1 METEDIDKKKDPE
14 LSSRTVSNGKHR
26 QKNRTFRSVFENT
39 GTGTV
44 LIEADMTISMA
55 NSGFESVT
63 GLPRQSIEDRMRLTD
78 FIYPGDCKRIEDYH
92 FGRIEGRDVPGDYQC
107 RLTGNGKG
115 LRYMAVKAQLIDGTD
130 RSVLSFMDITDLIRS
145 KKELKRNERRLA
157 NLMNRLPG
165 MAYRWEGETPYS
177 LEFVSRGCLR
187 LTGYQPSRLTGQ
199 VPAYTELI
207 HPEDR
212 EQVLE
217 SINRALRDGQSFELT
232 YRIRT
237 ASEKET
243 WVWDRGAG
251 TRSEKGDAFAVE
263 GFVADFSLYKEMEQ
277 RFKKREEHLINENK
291 RLRSTASG
299 ICGLC
304 DLVGK
309 SKPMQRIYELI
320 RQASSIDNGAVLY
333 GESGTGKE
341 LAARCIHHLS
351 DRCGGPFV
359 VVNCGAVP
367 EPIFE
372 SEFFGYRKGAFSGAD
387 KDTEG
392 FLDVADGG
400 TLFLDEVGEISLSG
414 QVKLL
419 RVIDNG
425 SYTPVGGRQEKK
437 PDLRIIAATNR
448 DLKAMVEKGAMR
460 EDFFF
465 RIHVF
470 PIRMPPLRARKE
482 DIPLL
487 IDRLCIDSDSPDFT
501 DMSSFSNEALA
512 RIMAYDWP
520 GNVRELQNAIQRYI
534 TTRNLDFLSSDTPST
549 CPGSFNDPTE
559 DMDTTLPLKVC
570 MQKIEKRYILQ
581 VLEKNQWHR
590 SITAKM
596 LGIDRK
602 TLLRK
607 IRNLDIG

>member
-1 METEDIDKKKDPE
+1 MNEMKDPK
-14 LSSRTVSNGKHR
+14 LSSRTASYGKHR

-44 LIEADMTISMA
+44 LIEGDMTISMA
-55 NSGFESVT
+55 NSGFESIT
-63 GLPRQSIEDRMRLTD
+63 GLPRESIEDRMRLTD
-78 FIYPGDCKRIEDYH
+78 FIHPEDCKRLEEYH
-92 FGRIEGRDVPGDYQC
+92 IGRVKGRDVPGNYQC
-107 RLTGNGKG
+107 RLTSHGNG
-115 LRYMAVKAQLIDGTD
+115 LRHMAVKAQIIDGTD

-145 KKELKRNERRLA
+145 KEALERNEQRLA

-187 LTGYQPSRLTGQ
+187 LTGYCPSRLIDQ
-199 VPAYTELI
+199 APAYTALI

-212 EQVLE
+212 EQVLTAV
-217 SINRALRDGQSFELT
+217 NRALQDHQPFELT
-232 YRIRT
+232 YRILT
-237 ASEKET
+237 ASGKET

-251 TRSEKGDAFAVE
+251 TISKEGEIFSVE
-263 GFVADFSLYKEMEQ
+263 GFIADFSLYKEMEHNFQ
-277 RFKKREEHLINENK
+277 KREKQLINENL
-291 RLRSTASG
+291 RLRSSVPG

-309 SKPMQRIYELI
+309 SAPMQRTYELI
-320 RQASSIDNGAVLY
+320 RQASAIDNGVVLY

-341 LAARCIHHLS
+341 LAARCIHRLS
-351 DRCGGPFV
+351 DRGKGPFV
-359 VVNCGAVP
+359 VVNCGAIP
-367 EPIFE
+367 ESIFE
-372 SEFFGYRKGAFSGAD
+372 SEFFGYRKGAFSGAE

-419 RVIDNG
+419 RVIDNHG
-425 SYTPVGGRQEKK
+425 FTPVGGRREKK
-437 PDLRIIAATNR
+437 PNLRIIAATNK
-448 DLKAMVEKGAMR
+448 DLKAMVEKGTMR
-460 EDFFF
+460 GDFFF

-470 PIRMPPLRARKE
+470 PIRMPPLRDRKE

-487 IDRLCIDSDSPDFT
+487 IDRLCADSDIPDLT

-512 RIMAYDWP
+512 RIMGYEWP

-534 TTRNLDFLSSDTPST
+534 TTRNLDFISSDAPS
-549 CPGSFNDPTE
+549 CPKSFDDQIEATAP
-559 DMDTTLPLKVC
+559 TLPLKER
-570 MQKIEKRYILQ
+570 MQQAEKRYIQQ
-581 VLEKNQWHR
+581 VLDKNQWHR
-590 SITAKM
+590 SITAKI
-596 LGIDRK
+596 LGVDRK

-607 IRNLDIG
+607 MRSLGIG